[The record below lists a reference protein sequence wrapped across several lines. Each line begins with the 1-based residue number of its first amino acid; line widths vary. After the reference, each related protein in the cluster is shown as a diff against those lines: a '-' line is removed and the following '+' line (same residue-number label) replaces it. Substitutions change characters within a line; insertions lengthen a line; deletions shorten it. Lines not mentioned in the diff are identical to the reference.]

1 MKPQLK
7 KLIDKTPITKS
18 SEPAEPAPS
27 ASRITNENNI
37 SILINDNGKGFYI
50 EKVYKNS
57 DKHGFG
63 LKGIRER
70 VKLFNG
76 KLEIQSSPETGT
88 EFMVSVPIGGK

>member
-1 MKPQLK
+1 MNNIVNHSCAEEV
-7 KLIDKTPITKS
+7 LINLS
-18 SEPAEPAPS
+18 LNE
-27 ASRITNENNI
+27 NENNI
-37 SILINDNGKGFYI
+37 SIPINDNGKGFDI